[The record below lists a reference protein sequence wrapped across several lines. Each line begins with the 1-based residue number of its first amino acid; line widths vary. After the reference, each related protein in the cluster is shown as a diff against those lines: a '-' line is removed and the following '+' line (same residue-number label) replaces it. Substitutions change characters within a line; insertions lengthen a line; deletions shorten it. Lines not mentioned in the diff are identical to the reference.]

1 MVLLSEADKT
11 IHFVCGY
18 ITGHGGTGSHNKD
31 SHQPVSG
38 LWLTEGGAACVTTL
52 HPASTPYT
60 MLHLHTTCLHLQ
72 SAFCC
77 RRKLFQSHYWTSAES
92 SSHDHGMRSKWS
104 ARCPPTHHHTQDSMH
119 ISSWIRFTFHDVISA
134 NRKSILNSKC
144 WTLSHVSWK
153 VAIKH
158 QKKINCLKL
167 FAAIYSAKSI
177 AWLPPASTLNYTGN
191 WLWLECWWVVCCA
204 TTVITIF

>member
-11 IHFVCGY
+11 IHFVSGY

-104 ARCPPTHHHTQDSMH
+104 TRWPPTHHHTQDSMH

-144 WTLSHVSWK
+144 WTPSHNMFHEKLLSS
-153 VAIKH
+153 IKR
-158 QKKINCLKL
+158 KLIVKSCLQLFIVQSQLPGCLLPPHWTILATGFGWNVGEL
-167 FAAIYSAKSI
+167 FA
-177 AWLPPASTLNYTGN
+177 
-191 WLWLECWWVVCCA
+191 VQQQ
-204 TTVITIF
+204 